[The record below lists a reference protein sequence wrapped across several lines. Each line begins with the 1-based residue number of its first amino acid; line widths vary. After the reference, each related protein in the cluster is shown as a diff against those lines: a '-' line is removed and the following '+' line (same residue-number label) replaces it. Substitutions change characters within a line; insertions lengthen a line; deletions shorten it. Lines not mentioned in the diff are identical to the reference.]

1 LDISSSECQLRLG
14 IVAKLR
20 AGAAAAQSNRWSVQ
34 MSAEERQTYIGMWI
48 TADGFIRQELLSD
61 GRYDEARGNKKS
73 AYHGR
78 YEIRGSH
85 IQLLGRYGLRSRRRV
100 RRRLAPSR
108 RHEILPQ
115 LNYRERT
122 GEPNMIKVYNP
133 ADGSVVG
140 QAPEMS
146 LVEVKAAVG
155 RTCEAFPTWSRRLA
169 KDRGA
174 LLRRWFELVRDDKG
188 AFAKTM
194 VKENGKC
201 LSDALGEIDYG
212 LGFIEWYAEEAK
224 RAYGDTIPSHADN
237 AEVIV
242 FKVPAGPTAA
252 ITPWNFPFM
261 MITRKVATALAAGC
275 TMIIKPSEETP
286 LTAYKL
292 LEYARKAGIPEGVFE
307 MVTGN
312 PKEIGEIL
320 VTDSRIRKLSF
331 TGSTAVGKLLASAC
345 GKDLKKMTLELG
357 GNAPFIVFDDANFD
371 DAVAGI
377 VAAKLRNSGQ
387 VCISPNRIFVQDGI
401 HDRFVSAVAE
411 KVAKLRVDQ
420 GLQDD
425 FVVGPMVNKI
435 GFNKVLELVEE
446 TKKSGAKVV
455 LGGRPNARGEL
466 FFDPTILTELSDDMR
481 IARTEIFGPVFPI
494 YRFESE
500 DEVIRRANNTEYG
513 LVAYAYTGNVGRAFR
528 LSRGIET
535 GMVILNSGSV
545 GTVSVPFGGVKHSGY
560 GREGSFYGME
570 EYLEVK
576 YVLMAGLDR

>member
-1 LDISSSECQLRLG
+1 
-14 IVAKLR
+14 
-20 AGAAAAQSNRWSVQ
+20 
-34 MSAEERQTYIGMWI
+34 MI
-48 TADGFIRQELLSD
+48 T
-61 GRYDEARGNKKS
+61 
-73 AYHGR
+73 
-78 YEIRGSH
+78 
-85 IQLLGRYGLRSRRRV
+85 
-100 RRRLAPSR
+100 
-108 RHEILPQ
+108 
-115 LNYRERT
+115 
-122 GEPNMIKVYNP
+122 VYNP

-140 QAPEMS
+140 QAPEMTIA
-146 LVEVKAAVG
+146 EVKASVD
-155 RTCEAFPTWSRRLA
+155 RTCKAFPAWSRRLA

-174 LLRRWFELVRDDKG
+174 LLRRWFELVRDDKR
-188 AFAKTM
+188 AFAETM
-194 VKENGKC
+194 VRENGKC
-201 LSDALGEIDYG
+201 LSDAMGEIDYG

-237 AEVIV
+237 AEVLV
-242 FKVPAGPTAA
+242 LKVPAGPTAA

-275 TMIIKPSEETP
+275 TMVIKPSEETP

-312 PKEIGEIL
+312 PKEIGE
-320 VTDSRIRKLSF
+320 VFVADSRIRKLSF

-377 VAAKLRNSGQ
+377 VSAKLRNSGQ

-401 HDRFVSAVAE
+401 HDRFVAAVAE
-411 KVAKLRVDQ
+411 RVANLRVDQ
-420 GLQDD
+420 GLQDE
-425 FVVGPMVNKI
+425 FVVGPMINKT

-446 TKKSGAKVV
+446 TKASGGQVV
-455 LGGRPNARGEL
+455 LGGRPHDRGEL
-466 FFDPTILTELSDDMR
+466 FLEPTILAGLNDDMR
-481 IARTEIFGPVFPI
+481 IAQTEIFGPVFPI
-494 YRFESE
+494 YRFTSE
-500 DEVIRRANNTEYG
+500 GEVIGRANNTEYG
-513 LVAYAYTGNVGRAFR
+513 LVAYAYTSNVGRAFR
-528 LSRGIET
+528 LSREIES

-560 GREGSFYGME
+560 GREGSYYGME